1 MSTSV
6 HAQEN
11 AKPWVFW
18 YWMYAAVSQPGI
30 HADLVAM
37 KEAGLGGAYLM
48 PINGKSTYTP
58 VAEQLSPAWW
68 DLVHYASQQADSLGL
83 QLGMHFCDGFAVGG
97 GPWITPALSMQKVVW
112 TTTEVNG
119 DFNGIL
125 SQPATNEG
133 YYEDIAVL
141 AFPFIKED
149 KSTPVVTTSLPNVN
163 AQILSSK
170 ENKENVKSTDPCW
183 IQYTY
188 AAPFT
193 CRSITIRGNNYQAQR
208 LKLSV
213 SEDGTQFHEVLQMT
227 APRHGWLDSHAD
239 HTYSIPVTTSRYFR
253 FDYNKAGS
261 EPGAEDLD
269 NAKWKQSLKITG
281 IHLSNQPR
289 IDQYEGKSGAVWRI
303 SNTVASTVPAH
314 TSTSNSITSKIPA
327 NINTGNSNTNTSNSI
342 TSKVPANIN
351 IGNSITSKIPT
362 HTNTSNSITS
372 KVPTHTNTSNSITSK
387 VPAHTNTSNSIT
399 SKVPANTNTSNSITS
414 TVPAHTNTSNSI
426 TNAVPTNVNTDHA
439 ITNSDLAI
447 AQDQIIDLTTRID
460 THGHLKWKAP
470 KGDWT
475 ILRIGHTSTGHKNV
489 TGGAGAGL
497 ECDKFNPAAV
507 RFQFDH
513 WYGEALKRA
522 KLSVLH
528 VDSWECGSQN
538 WSPVFSA
545 AFKKQHGYDLLKW
558 LPAMAGIPVDNA
570 AASEQFLLD
579 IRRTINNLIQVN
591 FYDTLSALAHTN
603 GVAFSAESTAP
614 MITGDGMEHYHAV
627 DYPMGEFWLRSPTHD
642 KPNDMLDAISGAH
655 VYDKQI
661 IQAEAFTELRNS
673 WDEYPGML
681 KTGID
686 RNFALG
692 INKLVF
698 HVFAHNPWMDKK
710 PGMTLNGIGLYFQ
723 RDQTWWP
730 YVSAMVNY
738 VTRCQHLLQQGKPVV
753 DIGVYTGD
761 NLPKRAVLPERLV
774 PLLPTLFG
782 DSTVQREKR
791 RLANVGEPTRE
802 MPAGVTASANISK
815 AEDWID
821 PLHGYAYD
829 SYNKLSDSA
838 RYRISLKLTDTLK
851 HIDIPP
857 DFISGEQGIAWTHRS
872 APDKE
877 IYFVSNQQ
885 EKERHLQ
892 LSFRVKGKTPVL
904 YDAVNDA
911 YLQPEAFK
919 TNADRTSLT
928 LSLPPNGAM
937 FVLFTD
943 KPMDNVHKQTYYAP
957 FQTLDNPW
965 KVSFAPNDTVLFEKL
980 TDWSQHAS
988 EKIKYF
994 SGTAHYIQNVHLPNP
1009 PSTILLDAGNIANIA
1024 AVKVNDI
1031 DCGIIWTPPYRVDI
1045 SKAVHSGLNK
1055 IDIAVTNTW
1064 ANRIIG
1070 DRIQTAASN
1079 RSGDSSQLKETYTVF
1094 SDKQA
1099 GDHLLPA
1106 GLLGPVRLLT
1116 DYQVADTVMERV
1128 YNEVKTPYKYG
1139 LVMVPANDTLKMD
1152 CPTIFRKN
1160 NQWYMVYIVFDGR
1173 GYETWLAKSKDLLNW
1188 QTLGKMMSFSDS
1200 TNWDANQKAGY
1211 TALQDYKWGGN
1222 YEWTPYKGKYWLSYF
1237 GGAST
1242 GYEAGLLSIGI
1253 AYTNKDI
1260 TRPHEWQRM
1269 PHPVLKATDT
1279 DAGWW
1284 ENNTI
1289 YKSSVIRDDKKL
1301 TGHSFVMYYNA
1312 KGDSMKPKRGKER
1325 IGMAVSDDMEHW
1337 VRWGKDPLLDHYTG
1351 ITGDAVIQQ
1360 MDSLYVMF
1368 YYGAFWKDKP
1378 KEAFNRFACSYD
1390 LVHWTD
1396 WKGADLINSSE
1407 AYDNLFAHKSFVV
1420 KWKGV
1425 VYHYYCAVDKA
1436 GHRGIAV
1443 ATSVDKGKSKLNY

>member
-1 MSTSV
+1 MRSVLICFLLLLSTTL
-6 HAQEN
+6 HAQQN

-18 YWMYAAVSQPGI
+18 YWMYAAVSPEGI

-48 PINGKSTYTP
+48 PINGKTTYTP

-68 DLVHYASQQADSLGL
+68 ELVHYASQQADSLGL
-83 QLGMHFCDGFAVGG
+83 QLGMHFCDGFAVAG

-112 TTTEVNG
+112 TSTEVKG
-119 DFNGIL
+119 QFNGIL
-125 SQPATNEG
+125 PQPTTNEA
-133 YYEDIAVL
+133 YYKDIAVL
-141 AFPFIKED
+141 AFPLIKED
-149 KSTPVVTTSLPNVN
+149 QSTPVVTTSLPNVN
-163 AQILSSK
+163 AQILA
-170 ENKENVKSTDPCW
+170 NKNNKDNIKSTDPCW

-188 AAPFT
+188 AASFT
-193 CRSITIRGNNYQAQR
+193 CRSILIRGNNYQAQR

-213 SEDGTQFHEVLQMT
+213 SDDGISFHEVLQMT
-227 APRHGWLDSHAD
+227 APRHGWADSDAD
-239 HTYSIPVTTSRYFR
+239 HTYSIPATTSRYFR

-289 IDQYEGKSGAVWRI
+289 IDQFEGKSGAIWRI
-303 SNTVASTVPAH
+303 SNT
-314 TSTSNSITSKIPA
+314 I
-327 NINTGNSNTNTSNSI
+327 TNT
-342 TSKVPANIN
+342 
-351 IGNSITSKIPT
+351 
-362 HTNTSNSITS
+362 
-372 KVPTHTNTSNSITSK
+372 
-387 VPAHTNTSNSIT
+387 
-399 SKVPANTNTSNSITS
+399 
-414 TVPAHTNTSNSI
+414 
-426 TNAVPTNVNTDHA
+426 
-439 ITNSDLAI
+439 DLAI
-447 AQDQIIDLTTRID
+447 PQEQIIDLTAKTD
-460 THGHLKWKAP
+460 AKGHLQWKAP

-538 WSPVFSA
+538 WSPVFRD

-558 LPAMAGIPVDNA
+558 LPAMAGIPVNNGP
-570 AASEQFLLD
+570 ASEQFLSD
-579 IRRTINNLIQVN
+579 IRRTINHLIQVN
-591 FYDTLSALAHTN
+591 FYDTLSALAHSN

-614 MITGDGMEHYHAV
+614 MITADGMEHYHAV

-661 IQAEAFTELRNS
+661 IQAEAFTELRNN

-681 KTGID
+681 KTSID

-730 YVSAMVNY
+730 YVSGMVDY
-738 VTRCQHLLQQGKPVV
+738 VTRCQQLLQQGKPVV

-761 NLPKRAVLPERLV
+761 NLPERAVLPARLV

-782 DSTVQREKR
+782 DSTIQREKR
-791 RLANVGEPTRE
+791 RLANVGEPTME

-829 SYNKLSDSA
+829 SYNKPADSA

-851 HIDIPP
+851 HINVPP
-857 DFISGEQGIAWTHRS
+857 DFISGEPGIAWTHRS

-877 IYFVSNQQ
+877 FYFVSNQQ
-885 EKERHLQ
+885 DKERHLQ
-892 LSFRVKGKTPVL
+892 LSFRVQNKMPVL
-904 YDAVNDA
+904 YDAVQDM
-911 YLQPEAFK
+911 YLQPEASQVK
-919 TNADRTSLT
+919 GDRTELS
-928 LSLPPNGAM
+928 LSLPPNGSM
-937 FVLFTD
+937 FVLFTN
-943 KPMDNVHKQTYYAP
+943 KPLHNVHKQTNDAP
-957 FQTLDNPW
+957 FKTLDNPW
-965 KVSFAPNDTVLFEKL
+965 KVSFTPNDTVLFEKL

-988 EKIKYF
+988 GKIRYF
-994 SGTAHYIQNVHLPNP
+994 SGTAHYIQNFRIDNP
-1009 PSTILLDAGNIANIA
+1009 PAAILLDLGNVANIA
-1024 AVKVNDI
+1024 AVKVNDT
-1031 DCGIIWTPPYRVDI
+1031 DCGITWTPPYRVDI
-1045 SKAVHSGLNK
+1045 SKAVHPGLNK

-1070 DRIQTAASN
+1070 DRTQPKT
-1079 RSGDSSQLKETYTVF
+1079 TYSIVA
-1094 SDKQA
+1094 DKQA

-1106 GLLGPVRLLT
+1106 GLLGPVKLLT
-1116 DYQVADTVMERV
+1116 DYQVADSVMERV

-1152 CPTIFRKN
+1152 CPGIFRKN
-1160 NQWYMVYIVFDGR
+1160 NDWYMVYIVFDGR

-1188 QTLGKMMSFSDS
+1188 QSLGKMMSFSDS
-1200 TNWDANQKAGY
+1200 TTWDANQKAGY

-1222 YEWTPYKGKYWLSYF
+1222 YEWPAYKGKHWLSYF
-1237 GGAST
+1237 GGVST

-1253 AYTNKDI
+1253 AYTDQDI
-1260 TRPHEWQRM
+1260 TKAHEWKRLPQ
-1269 PHPVLKATDT
+1269 PVLKATDA

-1289 YKSSVIRDDKKL
+1289 YKSSVIRDVQKR
-1301 TGHSFVMYYNA
+1301 TGHSFIMYYNA
-1312 KGDSMKPKRGKER
+1312 KGDSLKPKRGKER

-1337 VRWGKDPLLDHYTG
+1337 SRWSRDPILDHYTG

-1407 AYDNLFAHKSFVV
+1407 PYDNLFAHKSFVV
-1420 KWKGV
+1420 KWNGV

-1443 ATSVDKGKSKLNY
+1443 ATSVDKGKSKLTY

>member
-1 MSTSV
+1 MRRILICFFLLWSTTLQ
-6 HAQEN
+6 AQQQ

-37 KEAGLGGAYLM
+37 KEAGIGGAYLM
-48 PINGKSTYTP
+48 PISGKTTYTP
-58 VAEQLSPAWW
+58 VAEQLTPAWW
-68 DLVHYASQQADSLGL
+68 DLIHYASQQADSLGL

-119 DFNGIL
+119 TFNGDL
-125 SQPATNEG
+125 PQPATNEG
-133 YYEDIAVL
+133 YYKDIAVL
-141 AFPFIKED
+141 AFPLIKED
-149 KSTPVVTTSLPNVN
+149 RSTPVVTTNLPNVN
-163 AQILSSK
+163 AQILFDK
-170 ENKENVKSTDPCW
+170 NNKENIKSTDPCW

-188 AAPFT
+188 ARPFT
-193 CRSITIRGNNYQAQR
+193 CRAVTIRGNNYQAQR

-213 SEDGTQFHEVLQMT
+213 SEDGANFHEVLQMT
-227 APRHGWLDSHAD
+227 APRHGWLDSDAD
-239 HTYSIPVTTSRYFR
+239 HTYAIPATTSRYFR
-253 FDYNKAGS
+253 FDYNKTGS

-289 IDQYEGKSGAVWRI
+289 IDQYEGKSGAIWRI
-303 SNTVASTVPAH
+303 SNPV
-314 TSTSNSITSKIPA
+314 
-327 NINTGNSNTNTSNSI
+327 
-342 TSKVPANIN
+342 
-351 IGNSITSKIPT
+351 T
-362 HTNTSNSITS
+362 HTDL
-372 KVPTHTNTSNSITSK
+372 
-387 VPAHTNTSNSIT
+387 
-399 SKVPANTNTSNSITS
+399 
-414 TVPAHTNTSNSI
+414 
-426 TNAVPTNVNTDHA
+426 AVPQN
-439 ITNSDLAI
+439 
-447 AQDQIIDLTTRID
+447 QIVDLTTKMD
-460 THGHLKWKAP
+460 AKGHVQWKAP

-538 WSPVFSA
+538 WSPVFKD
-545 AFKKQHGYDLLKW
+545 AFRQQHGYDLLKW
-558 LPAMAGIPVDNA
+558 LPAMAGIPVDNG
-570 AASEQFLLD
+570 AASEKFLLD
-579 IRRTINNLIQVN
+579 IRRTINQLIQVN
-591 FYDTLSALAHTN
+591 FYDTLSALAHKN

-614 MITGDGMEHYHAV
+614 MITADGMEHYHAV

-642 KPNDMLDAISGAH
+642 KLNDMLDAISGAH

-661 IQAEAFTELRNS
+661 IQAEAFTELRNN

-681 KTGID
+681 KTTID

-730 YVSAMVNY
+730 YASAMVNY
-738 VTRCQHLLQQGKPVV
+738 ITRCQQLLQQGKPVV

-782 DSTVQREKR
+782 DSTIQREKR
-791 RLANVGEPTRE
+791 RLANAGEPTRE
-802 MPAGVTASANISK
+802 MPKGVTASANISR

-829 SYNKLSDSA
+829 SYNRRSDSS
-838 RYRISLKLTDTLK
+838 RYRVSLTLRDTLK
-851 HIDIPP
+851 HINIPP
-857 DFISGEQGIAWTHRS
+857 DFISGEPGIAWIHRS

-885 EKERHLQ
+885 DKERHLQ
-892 LSFRVKGKTPVL
+892 LSFRVRNKVPVL
-904 YDAVNDA
+904 YDAVNDLYLEPAA
-911 YLQPEAFK
+911 YKFD
-919 TNADRTSLT
+919 NNRTALT
-928 LSLPPNGAM
+928 VSLPPNGSI

-943 KPMDNVHKQTYYAP
+943 KPLEHVHKQNNYAP
-957 FQTLDNPW
+957 FLTLDNPW
-965 KVSFAPNDTVLFEKL
+965 KVSFNPHDTVLFEKL

-988 EKIKYF
+988 NKIRYF
-994 SGTAHYIQNVHLPNP
+994 SGTAHYVQNVYLTNP
-1009 PSTILLDAGNIANIA
+1009 PATILLDAGNIANIA
-1024 AVKVNDI
+1024 GVKVNDI

-1045 SKAVHSGLNK
+1045 SKAVHPGLNK

-1064 ANRIIG
+1064 ANRMIG
-1070 DRIQTAASN
+1070 DRTQP
-1079 RSGDSSQLKETYTVF
+1079 KESRETFSIF

-1099 GDHLLPA
+1099 GEHLLPG
-1106 GLLGPVRLLT
+1106 GLLGPVKLLT
-1116 DYQVADTVMERV
+1116 DYQVADSVMERV
-1128 YNEVKTPYKYG
+1128 YNEIKTPWKYG
-1139 LVMVPANDTLKMD
+1139 LVMVPTHDTLKMD
-1152 CPTIFRKN
+1152 CPSIFRKN
-1160 NQWYMVYIVFDGR
+1160 NKWYMVYIVFDGR
-1173 GYETWLAKSKDLLNW
+1173 GYETWLAKSKDLLHW
-1188 QTLGKMMSFSDS
+1188 QTLGKMLSFSDS
-1200 TNWDANQKAGY
+1200 TTWDANQKAGY
-1211 TALQDYKWGGN
+1211 TALQDYRWGGN
-1222 YEWTPYKGKYWLSYF
+1222 YAWASYKGRHWLSYF
-1237 GGAST
+1237 GGVST

-1253 AYTNKDI
+1253 AYTDKDI
-1260 TRPHEWQRM
+1260 TKAHEWQRL
-1269 PHPVLKATDT
+1269 PKPVLKATDA

-1289 YKSSVIRDDKKL
+1289 YKSTVIRDEKKL

-1312 KGDSMKPKRGKER
+1312 KGDSLKPKRGKER

-1337 VRWGKDPLLDHYTG
+1337 SRWGKDPVLDHYTG

-1368 YYGAFWKDKP
+1368 YYGAFWKDRP

-1396 WKGADLINSSE
+1396 WKGEDLINSS
-1407 AYDNLFAHKSFVV
+1407 APYDDQFAHKSFVV
-1420 KWKGV
+1420 KWQGV
-1425 VYHYYCAVDKA
+1425 VYHFYCAVDKA